1 MLRRVIATVCLAT
14 LLVGA
19 RLAPADHRSQPRPA
33 DEQRVSYEKELAQLR
48 ANNPAEFEKL
58 RRLHVITTQVIL
70 AQLGYAVGPFDGLLD
85 ERTTNA
91 LRAYQRNRKLKVTGD
106 PLAFETLEQ
115 IQHDGAAIDDRP
127 VSLPSLHVFLDL
139 WDADYVSAKSTWT
152 FTADEMAQP
161 QRTSVIECYRDYG
174 ICTEATAIVEGEGPK
189 HLTLHTDIYDIERW
203 DKHEIITKPKQFGC
217 VRQVRRFNRVQKS
230 VTGLRSTTSQDDAC
244 KAVDAKEFHM
254 QLSNGF
260 DVYWKLLQRFQK
272 QYRSLMQFTP
282 DALKLLDQQPAS
294 KR

>member
-1 MLRRVIATVCLAT
+1 MLRRAIATACLLT
-14 LLVGA
+14 LLVGP
-19 RLAPADHRSQPRPA
+19 RLAPAEHHPQPGTA
-33 DEQRVSYEKELAQLR
+33 DEPRVAYEKELAQLR
-48 ANNPAEFEKL
+48 VNSPAEFEK
-58 RRLHVITTQVIL
+58 RKRLQVITTQVVL
-70 AQLGYAVGPFDGLLD
+70 AQLGYGVGPFDGLLD

-91 LRAYQRNRKLKVTGD
+91 LRAYQRNRKVKVTGD

-115 IQHDGAAIDDRP
+115 IMHDGAVIDDHP
-127 VSLPSLHVFLDL
+127 VGLPPLHVLLDL
-139 WDADYVSAKSTWT
+139 WDTGHVSAKGTWT
-152 FTADEMAQP
+152 FTSEEMAQP
-161 QRTSVIECYRDYG
+161 QRTSDIECHRDQG
-174 ICTEATAIVEGEGPK
+174 ICTEATAIVHGEGTK
-189 HLTLHTDIYDIERW
+189 RLTIHTDIYHIERW
-203 DKHEIITKPKQFGC
+203 DKHEILTKPKQFGC

-230 VTGLRSTTSQDDAC
+230 VTGLRNTTSQDDAC

-282 DALKLLDQQPAS
+282 DAMKLLDQQPAS